1 MWKKIVSLLAI
12 CSVAQSSELDDLI
25 NSSNSI
31 IEQIDRGVMLVGA
44 ASQFAHTGSGLS
56 NGQLSTTA
64 HISGNQVE
72 AYNNALSNFSNNYLP
87 YGSVKQVLEIQAM
100 ESLNE
105 MESHIDTFVD
115 VTVDLVS
122 VQQVAEKA
130 QEAIGNPQE
139 EEQVQTF
146 VAENQEVLVIQ
157 QEDVETFNQALDDIE
172 SSANE
177 ASAYLAVA
185 NSEAV
190 DFLQQSVEE
199 HNTTAND
206 VNIFYDANAQWVAMG
221 YSTTRNLTAVML
233 NRNDYYGLDMYYS
246 EADILAVGAD
256 SEFYQTSPVA
266 IGYKCFFEMDCQ
278 YD

>member
-12 CSVAQSSELDDLI
+12 CSAAESSELDDLI

-56 NGQLSTTA
+56 SGQLSATA
-64 HISGNQVE
+64 HISESQVE
-72 AYNNALSNFSNNYLP
+72 AYNNALFDFANNYLP

-172 SSANE
+172 TSANE

-233 NRNDYYGLDMYYS
+233 NGNDYYDLDMYYS
-246 EADILAVGAD
+246 EVDILALGAE

-266 IGYKCFFEMDCQ
+266 LGYKCFFEMDC
-278 YD
+278 